1 MLFIYM
7 LENWK
12 ILGQLCQSVSQKGHL
27 SIDVKTREGA
37 THEETTLRVCSHVA
51 ALGGYTQRV
60 LCCDNANMLQ
70 FTIYNVQILVQLMG
84 ISFVLVVKQSL
95 YLMFTTFILLS
106 SATSQEKKLCIVV
119 MLEPKMLSFESFKC
133 VNQ

>member
-37 THEETTLRVCSHVA
+37 THKETTLRVCSHVA

-84 ISFVLVVKQSL
+84 RKAKFISNVYYIHSAVLCNQPR
-95 YLMFTTFILLS
+95 
-106 SATSQEKKLCIVV
+106 KKV
-119 MLEPKMLSFESFKC
+119 MHC
-133 VNQ
+133 CYVGA